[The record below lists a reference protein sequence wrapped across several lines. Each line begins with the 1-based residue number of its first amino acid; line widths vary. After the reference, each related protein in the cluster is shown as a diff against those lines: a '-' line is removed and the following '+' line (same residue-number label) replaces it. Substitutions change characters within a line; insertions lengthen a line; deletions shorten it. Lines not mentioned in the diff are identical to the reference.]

1 MKYDL
6 CNQNYC
12 TSVNFKAYTVAQLWF
27 FYHDRSYHIQGS
39 ENFRFGQYFWTPCCA
54 TKKLNHCS
62 EIPKHALY
70 LAQVSKGNS
79 FFSRYSWKGN
89 DHKDTGSLW
98 GRKVRKWK
106 ILLFSI
112 VFFFH
117 SFISDFF
124 KICIFQYWSF
134 PKSFFYGSHIKRSL
148 LQKLCMVQ
156 SPNAPSFSFSP
167 QDCYIFYFPKWTE
180 FLCCVSLSWREAE

>member
-1 MKYDL
+1 MFGKYCRIPL
-6 CNQNYC
+6 LEHVLIVCFFFLYSCPKNRWNMIC
-12 TSVNFKAYTVAQLWF
+12 VTKITVRVWTSKRTQWPSCGF

-112 VFFFH
+112 VFFF
-117 SFISDFF
+117 SFVHLWFF
-124 KICIFQYWSF
+124 
-134 PKSFFYGSHIKRSL
+134 
-148 LQKLCMVQ
+148 
-156 SPNAPSFSFSP
+156 
-167 QDCYIFYFPKWTE
+167 
-180 FLCCVSLSWREAE
+180 